1 MILRHLLRHVT
12 TLFARPET
20 HIRTR
25 YAHFKNLLRADGKA
39 LDLIADLESHLYGH
53 DPADLE
59 RSIWMID
66 MLHQEVH
73 TMVSCLHSMNPDAY
87 PDLFPALERIAGKS
101 SAEHL
106 QSPLPDTPPYIID
119 LDQAA
124 DLPRQA
130 GGKAANLSRVKQLGA
145 PTPPGFV
152 ITASAFARVIRDNGL
167 DEEIRHRFRQVRLS
181 APDEIIRITGE
192 IQELILDA
200 QIPADLAEQI
210 VAATHALA
218 PHGQLLAVRSSA
230 LAEDGE
236 ISFAGQYASE
246 LDVQPDAILSAYK
259 RVLAGKYC
267 PRALSYRVR
276 HGLSDTD
283 TAMAVLVL
291 PMVQA
296 RWAGVVYTSDPACP
310 AVGGEAMGVYV
321 VDGVAAELVDGSST
335 PGKYYLS
342 RQEQPTVLQGCACE
356 GHVVLAEEILRE
368 LGQWCMYLET
378 SFGLPLDVEWA
389 YGAQGLAIVQ
399 ARPLHQDKD
408 PAPVISDDI
417 DPRSILL
424 SGLECA
430 SPGAAC
436 GPVFCAP
443 TGADFRHIPQG
454 SVVFTPSLR
463 PALSQFF
470 DRLVAIV
477 ATSGS
482 RASHCASVARER
494 GIPVLVGN
502 TELSCPANQTVT
514 VDAVSGQICSGCLP
528 GLLEQDKSTKAASAH
543 LRHDLAAL
551 AEQTVV
557 LSLTDPDAP
566 NFSPRGCVSFH
577 DLVRFCHEKSVLEMF
592 TLVDRKGRGM
602 GRSRRLQTDLP
613 LVLYVLDLDHGLRTP
628 AGSRGAVAPEHIASA
643 PMRALWQGLADP
655 RIAWDQGQR
664 HVDWEEF
671 DRISGGL
678 FRLDSRLLASY
689 AVISKDYLH
698 MNIRFGYHFS
708 LVDSVCGHQEGA
720 NYINF
725 RFKGGGAAFAQRVHR
740 LTFVRTILTHI
751 GFDVTTRGDML
762 DAHISRL
769 PRSEM
774 DTRLHALGL
783 LLAATRLM
791 DVKLDSEDQ
800 AHQEALAFMHRFAL
814 ESLS

>member
-1 MILRHLLRHVT
+1 MILRQLLRHVSA
-12 TLFARPET
+12 LFTRPES

-25 YAHFKNLLRADGKA
+25 YRHFKTLLRADAKA

-53 DPADLE
+53 DPADME
-59 RSIWMID
+59 RIIWMTG
-66 MLHQEVH
+66 HVRQEVE
-73 TMVSCLHSMNPDAY
+73 TMVTSLQAMNPDAY
-87 PDLFPALERIAGKS
+87 PDLHAALERIVQHSQA
-101 SAEHL
+101 AHPRNL
-106 QSPLPDTPPYIID
+106 LPETPPYILD
-119 LDQAA
+119 LAHAA
-124 DLPRQA
+124 EHPRQS
-130 GGKAANLSRVKQLGA
+130 GGKAANLSRVMQLGA

-152 ITASAFARVIRDNGL
+152 ITASAFARFILDNGL
-167 DEEIRHRFRQVRLS
+167 DEKIRRTFRQVRLS

-192 IQELILDA
+192 VQELILDA
-200 QIPADLAEQI
+200 HIPADIAHEI
-210 VAATHALA
+210 RAATQALV
-218 PHGQLLAVRSSA
+218 PDGHRVAVRSSA

-246 LDVQPDAILSAYK
+246 LNVDPDDVENAYK

-276 HGLSDTD
+276 HGLSDED

-291 PMVQA
+291 PMVEAQ
-296 RWAGVVYTSDPACP
+296 WAGVVYTCDPACP

-321 VDGVAAELVDGSST
+321 VDGVAADLVDGSST

-342 RQEQPTVLQGCACE
+342 RQEQPAVLQGCACE
-356 GHVVLAEEILRE
+356 GHVLLPEDILLH
-368 LGQWCMYLET
+368 LGRWCMYLET
-378 SFGLPLDVEWA
+378 AFGAPQDVEWA
-389 YGAQGLAIVQ
+389 IGPQGLAIVQ
-399 ARPLHQDKD
+399 TRPLHQDKD
-408 PAPVISDDI
+408 PAPLISDDI
-417 DPRSILL
+417 DPQRILL

-436 GPVFCAP
+436 GPVFCAS
-443 TGADFRHIPQG
+443 TGADFRHIPEG

-502 TELSCPANQTVT
+502 TELACPANQVIT
-514 VDAVSGQICSGCLP
+514 VDAVSGQIYSGCLP
-528 GLLEQDKSTKAASAH
+528 ELLEQEKRTKAVTAH
-543 LRHDLAAL
+543 FRHDLADL
-551 AEQTVV
+551 AARTVS

-566 NFSPRGCVSFH
+566 NFSPQGCTSLH

-613 LVLYVLDLDHGLRTP
+613 LVLYVLDLDKGLAP
-628 AGSRGAVAPEHIASA
+628 SAGSSGAVMPTHVIST
-643 PMRALWQGLADP
+643 PMQALWSGLADT
-655 RIAWDQGQR
+655 RIAWEHGQR

-671 DRISGGL
+671 DRISGGI

-708 LVDSVCGHQEGA
+708 LVDSVCTDIEGA

-740 LTFVRTILTHI
+740 LAFVRTILSCL
-751 GFDVTTRGDML
+751 GFDITTRGDML
-762 DAHISRL
+762 DAHLSRL
-769 PRSEM
+769 PGPDMAR
-774 DTRLHALGL
+774 RLHALGL

-791 DVKLDSEDQ
+791 DVKLESQDQ
-800 AHQEALAFMHRFAL
+800 AHEEALAFLHRFSL
-814 ESLS
+814 EPQS